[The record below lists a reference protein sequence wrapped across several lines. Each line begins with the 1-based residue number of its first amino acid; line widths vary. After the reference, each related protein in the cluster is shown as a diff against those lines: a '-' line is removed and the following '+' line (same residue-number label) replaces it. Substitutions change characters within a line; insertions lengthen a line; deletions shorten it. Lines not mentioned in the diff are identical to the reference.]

1 MGQLQ
6 RGSKDENVCP
16 LLGDW
21 VCLGKA
27 QGCPGSSAPRG
38 GEAHSR
44 HRRRR
49 VGASTRSP
57 RSPGTARWSWS
68 WLERWTS
75 GRGIFHRTWKWRLGL
90 ERGSWRRQLPA
101 LGHVQPLQ
109 PILPASLLR
118 PPAPPAR
125 ENSCPRLRVQRR
137 PRGSW
142 IPGWAGQR
150 AGDSQ
155 EGSAGRAGT
164 PTLAIPQTTT
174 DSGPSKRQALFST
187 LTSFKSESVEKTV

>member
-1 MGQLQ
+1 MGQLE
-6 RGSKDENVCP
+6 RGSKDENDCP
-16 LLGDW
+16 VLGDW
-21 VCLGKA
+21 LCLGKT
-27 QGCPGSSAPRG
+27 QGCPGSSPPRG

-75 GRGIFHRTWKWRLGL
+75 GRGLFHRAWKRRLGL
-90 ERGSWRRQLPA
+90 ERGFWRWQLPA
-101 LGHVQPLQ
+101 VGHVQPLQ

-137 PRGSW
+137 PVGVGYQGGLGNGQLGFSGGLGWQGRYSHFGYPANYNRFW
-142 IPGWAGQR
+142 TQQAPG
-150 AGDSQ
+150 
-155 EGSAGRAGT
+155 
-164 PTLAIPQTTT
+164 PIFHT
-174 DSGPSKRQALFST
+174 DQLQK
-187 LTSFKSESVEKTV
+187 

>member
-75 GRGIFHRTWKWRLGL
+75 GRRLFHRAWKRRLGL
-90 ERGSWRRQLPA
+90 ERGFWRWQLPA

-109 PILPASLLR
+109 PVLPAPLLR

-125 ENSCPRLRVQRR
+125 KNSCPRLRVQRR
-137 PRGSW
+137 PRWSG
-142 IPGWAGQR
+142 IPGW
-150 AGDSQ
+150 DSQ
-155 EGSAGRAGT
+155 AGSGGRAGT
-164 PTLAIPQTTT
+164 PTLAILQTTT
-174 DSGPSKRQALFST
+174 DFGPSKRKALFST
-187 LTSFKSESVEKTV
+187 LTSFKSESVEKNDYKFK